1 MFTLSLM
8 SIHGAIGYMLD
19 HIYSKEVAN
28 EYSCLPAFMSLSTIS
43 GWLPW
48 TPPCR
53 IVSPVQFVTVRSTC
67 LFNRY
72 SVNSEERK
80 YHLMSLVMLCL
91 QGCQPDLQQNRLY
104 NH

>member
-1 MFTLSLM
+1 M
-8 SIHGAIGYMLD
+8 SMDGAIRYMLD
-19 HIYSKEVAN
+19 HTYSKEVAY
-28 EYSCLPAFMSLSTIS
+28 EYSRLPAFMSLSTIS

-48 TPPCR
+48 TPPCS
-53 IVSPVQFVTVRSTC
+53 IVSPVQFVTVKSTF

-91 QGCQPDLQQNRLY
+91 QSCQPGLQQNGLY
-104 NH
+104 NHY